1 MDSSPDG
8 RRAPTINRQ
17 QDIYSKGLSGEK
29 PLVPVDFHELERQGC
44 EAMSPEAYAYIA
56 GGAGLE
62 STMRANRESF
72 ERQRI
77 VPRMLNDVSERDT
90 TVNLFGR
97 TLPSPFVL
105 SPIGVL
111 EMAHGD
117 ADQAVGRAA
126 AAEDIPM
133 IFSNQASQPMEQVAE
148 AMGGGARWFQL
159 YWSKS
164 DDLVRSLVSRAE
176 RCGCEAIVVTLD
188 TTMLGWRTRDL
199 DLAYLPFL
207 RGKGIAQYTSD
218 PVFLDSLKNPSQPGN
233 MTRPK
238 LSLET
243 LKTLKQIGQSWPGG
257 ALNGISSGKAMA
269 AVQEFIAVY
278 SKPSLTWDDL
288 KMLRDHTRLPIV
300 LKGIQH
306 PDDGRKAVDCGMD
319 GIIVSNHGGRQVDG
333 AIGSLE
339 ALPAVVEAVAGRVPV
354 IMDSGIRT
362 GADVFKALALGASA
376 VGLGRPWVYGLAIA
390 GEAGVREV
398 IANLKTDF
406 ELTMGLSG
414 CKSISE
420 ITPEALRRT
429 PV

>member
-1 MDSSPDG
+1 
-8 RRAPTINRQ
+8 
-17 QDIYSKGLSGEK
+17 
-29 PLVPVDFHELERQGC
+29 
-44 EAMSPEAYAYIA
+44 
-56 GGAGLE
+56 
-62 STMRANRESF
+62 
-72 ERQRI
+72 
-77 VPRMLNDVSERDT
+77 
-90 TVNLFGR
+90 
-97 TLPSPFVL
+97 
-105 SPIGVL
+105 
-111 EMAHGD
+111 MA
-117 ADQAVGRAA
+117 
-126 AAEDIPM
+126 
-133 IFSNQASQPMEQVAE
+133 
-148 AMGGGARWFQL
+148 
-159 YWSKS
+159 
-164 DDLVRSLVSRAE
+164 
-176 RCGCEAIVVTLD
+176 
-188 TTMLGWRTRDL
+188 
-199 DLAYLPFL
+199 
-207 RGKGIAQYTSD
+207 
-218 PVFLDSLKNPSQPGN
+218 
-233 MTRPK
+233 RPK

-257 ALNGISSGKAMA
+257 ALDGISSGKAMA

-306 PDDGRKAVDCGMD
+306 PDDGRKAVDHGMD

-362 GADVFKALALGASA
+362 AADVFKALALGATA

-420 ITPEALRRT
+420 ITPEALRRMA
-429 PV
+429 